1 MSDFLAH
8 LWKMKYI
15 RRWGLMRN
23 VEAENLHEHSWQV
36 AVTAHLLAV
45 LYNEDA
51 ETPVCPDRV
60 AAAALF
66 HEIGEAIIGDVPTPV
81 KYFDEDTHEAFARLE
96 RGAKERLLATLPA
109 RTQGVY
115 RQLANTGDTAAT
127 GTVPATEAQLIKA
140 ADRLCAYIKCRQEL
154 KYGNRDF
161 EYAVH
166 QVRDR
171 LDSMKL
177 PVIERFLDEFMEA
190 FELTIDELNS

>member
-1 MSDFLAH
+1 MRAKSEFLAH

-23 VEAENLHEHSWQV
+23 VESENLHEHSWQV

-51 ETPVCPDRV
+51 EKPVDPDRV

-66 HEIGEAIIGDVPTPV
+66 HEIGEAIVGDLPTPI
-81 KYFDEDTHEAFARLE
+81 KYFNQETQRAFEKLETSARD
-96 RGAKERLLATLPA
+96 RLLTTLPSSMQA
-109 RTQGVY
+109 GY
-115 RQLANTGDTAAT
+115 RQLVCTGLEQTIE
-127 GTVPATEAQLIKA
+127 GNLIKA

-154 KYGNRDF
+154 KYGNSDF

-166 QVRDR
+166 QVRER
-171 LDSMKL
+171 LDSMDL
-177 PVIERFLDEFMEA
+177 PVIQRFLDEFIDA
-190 FELTIDELNS
+190 FELTIDELNR